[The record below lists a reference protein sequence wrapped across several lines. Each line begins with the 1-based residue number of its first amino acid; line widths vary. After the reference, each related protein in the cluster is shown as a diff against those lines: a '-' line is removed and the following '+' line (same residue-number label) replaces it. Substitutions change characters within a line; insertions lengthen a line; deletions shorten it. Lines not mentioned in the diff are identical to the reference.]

1 MPIGSVAGYQAAL
14 ESTNTAMSYA
24 MESVWTTAPATP
36 FQGLRLISET
46 LAHKKTRIRPPEV
59 RGDRQAGAAL
69 TSQENA
75 AGTIV
80 MPVYYPETTK
90 SNGFEDFMM
99 ALLGADLQ
107 GPNSVV
113 GIAGDI
119 ALSAGSVLSSPTA
132 NKFPAT
138 FVGQVLKLNGFSN
151 AVNNG
156 FYRIVGITT
165 QSNIQLKPI
174 GGFTPV
180 AETPAGAAAI
190 VHTNG
195 AKNGMFF
202 KSIYAQ
208 QRLDTAG
215 TRYFRYPG
223 MYPSKG
229 TVSLQLGQFMQAS
242 FDMGVQQEQKGI
254 NDISTGGVL
263 AAPSTRVFDPVA
275 GFKGAFWNDLP
286 ITAGL
291 NSCSLD
297 LSNDGAAGEYFLGS
311 AFAQG
316 MLGGTF
322 MASAKM
328 DMAFRDFTYYDLFRA
343 ETNGVFSVRFG
354 DAVGNSY
361 VFTLP
366 NAVLLFDDGVNNSGP
381 NKMLTA
387 GVTVE
392 GSPDTAS
399 GATFIMNC
407 FPAAMG

>member
-1 MPIGSVAGYQAAL
+1 MPNGSVAGYQAAL

-24 MESVWTTAPATP
+24 MESVWTTPPAST
-36 FQGLRLISET
+36 FQQVRLISES

-69 TSQENA
+69 TSQESA

-80 MPVYYPETTK
+80 MPVYYPETNK
-90 SNGFEDFMM
+90 ANGFEDFMM
-99 ALLGADLQ
+99 ALIGADLQ

-113 GIAGDI
+113 GVGGDI
-119 ALSAGSVLSSPTA
+119 ALSAASVLSSPTA

-138 FVGQVLKLNGFSN
+138 FVGQIVKLAGFTN
-151 AVNNG
+151 PVNNQ
-156 FYRIVGITT
+156 FYRILQIIS
-165 QSNIQLKPI
+165 QSNLQLKPI
-174 GGFTPV
+174 GGFAPV
-180 AETPAGAAAI
+180 AETPAGAAAL

-195 AKNGMFF
+195 AKNGTFF

-208 QRLDTAG
+208 QRLDTQG
-215 TRYFRYPG
+215 LKWFRYPG

-229 TVSLQLGQFMQAS
+229 TVSLELGQFMQAS

-254 NDISTGGVL
+254 NDTSTGGII
-263 AAPSTRVFDPVA
+263 AAPSSRVFDPVA

-291 NSCSLD
+291 NSCGLD
-297 LSNDGAAGEYFLGS
+297 LSNDGAAGEYFLGN
-311 AFAQG
+311 ATAQG

-343 ETNGVFSVRFG
+343 ETSGVFSVRFG
-354 DAVGNSY
+354 DAAGNSY
-361 VFTLP
+361 FFTLP

-392 GSPDTAS
+392 GSPDPAS

>member
-24 MESVWTTAPATP
+24 MESVWTTPPAST
-36 FQGLRLISET
+36 FQQMRLISET

-69 TSQENA
+69 TSQESA

-80 MPVYYPETTK
+80 MPVYYTEIAK

-99 ALLGADLQ
+99 ALMGADLQ
-107 GPNSVV
+107 GPNTVIGV
-113 GIAGDI
+113 GGDI
-119 ALSAGSVLSSPTA
+119 ALSAGSVLSSTTA
-132 NKFPAT
+132 NKFPAA
-138 FVGQVLKLNGFSN
+138 FVGQVIKLRGFTN
-151 AVNNG
+151 AANNG
-156 FYRIVGITT
+156 FYRILQVNS
-165 QSNIQLKPI
+165 QSNLQLQPI
-174 GGFTPV
+174 GGFNPV
-180 AETPAGAAAI
+180 AETPAGTAVN

-208 QRLDTAG
+208 QRMDTAG
-215 TRYFRYPG
+215 TKWFRYPG
-223 MYPSKG
+223 MYPSKA
-229 TVSLQLGQFMQAS
+229 TISLQLGQFMQAS
-242 FDMGVQQEQKGI
+242 FDMGVQQEQKGLT
-254 NDISTGGVL
+254 DISTGGIL

-275 GFKGAFWNDLP
+275 GFRGAFWNDQP

-322 MASAKM
+322 MANAKM

-343 ETNGVFSVRFG
+343 ETAGVFSVRFG